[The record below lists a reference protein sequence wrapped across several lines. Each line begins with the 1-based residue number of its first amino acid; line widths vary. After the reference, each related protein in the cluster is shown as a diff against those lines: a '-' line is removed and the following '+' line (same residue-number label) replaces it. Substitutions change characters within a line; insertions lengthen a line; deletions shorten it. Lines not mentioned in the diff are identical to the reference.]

1 VGCDLA
7 VLDSLC
13 MPAFANHALVTGRTQ
28 GLEKTCELLR
38 AATHDLH
45 PGRVG
50 EVLAEGDIVV
60 QFGTRELTSPG
71 GAFLGYEALAETA
84 IRDLAL
90 PADLSMA
97 ALAIR
102 DLTMLRQLGAL
113 HLYRVAQAGV
123 SAAR

>member
-1 VGCDLA
+1 
-7 VLDSLC
+7 
-13 MPAFANHALVTGRTQ
+13 
-28 GLEKTCELLR
+28 
-38 AATHDLH
+38 
-45 PGRVG
+45 VG

-102 DLTMLRQLGAL
+102 DLALPADLSIAALAIRDLTMLRQLGAL
-113 HLYRVAQAGV
+113 HPYRVAQAGL
-123 SAAR
+123 ARPGSRSVPDPPSGPFVIAS

>member
-1 VGCDLA
+1 
-7 VLDSLC
+7 
-13 MPAFANHALVTGRTQ
+13 
-28 GLEKTCELLR
+28 
-38 AATHDLH
+38 
-45 PGRVG
+45 VG

-71 GAFLGYEALAETA
+71 GAFLGDEALAETA

-113 HLYRVAQAGV
+113 HLYRGAQAGV

>member
-1 VGCDLA
+1 
-7 VLDSLC
+7 
-13 MPAFANHALVTGRTQ
+13 MPTFANHALVTGRTQ
-28 GLEKTCELLR
+28 GLEGTLEFLR
-38 AATHDLH
+38 AAQHTIFTQV
-45 PGRVG
+45 GVG

-71 GAFLGYEALAETA
+71 GAFLGDEALAETA

>member
-1 VGCDLA
+1 
-7 VLDSLC
+7 
-13 MPAFANHALVTGRTQ
+13 
-28 GLEKTCELLR
+28 
-38 AATHDLH
+38 
-45 PGRVG
+45 VG

-71 GAFLGYEALAETA
+71 GAFLGDEALAETA

-123 SAAR
+123 SAAGSCSVPDPPSGPLSSPQLNQRPVRGPLRGGRVLPDHGAS

>member
-1 VGCDLA
+1 
-7 VLDSLC
+7 

-28 GLEKTCELLR
+28 GLEETREFLR
-38 AATHDLH
+38 AAQHTIFTQ
-45 PGRVG
+45 VG
-50 EVLAEGDIVV
+50 WVKSLPKATSWCSS
-60 QFGTRELTSPG
+60 GTRELTSPG